1 MMRLSTSLPMIKPE
15 NTRWIFRPRSK
26 KWSVAALGQQ
36 RHGDFLVCA
45 RKRSLDQRMYTAAT
59 TPMSRLRTLR
69 ITEITEEVTLVKM
82 ELMLPK
88 RSGLI
93 QSSRNW

>member
-26 KWSVAALGQQ
+26 KWSARCWGSSATAI
-36 RHGDFLVCA
+36 FLVCA